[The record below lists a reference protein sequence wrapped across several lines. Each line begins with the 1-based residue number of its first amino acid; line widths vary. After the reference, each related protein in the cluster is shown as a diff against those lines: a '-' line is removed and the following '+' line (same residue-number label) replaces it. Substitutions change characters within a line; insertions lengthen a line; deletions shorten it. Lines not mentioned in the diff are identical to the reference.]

1 MKGGITMAK
10 PLPLT
15 LGLSE
20 NIRTQ
25 ALFDGSVRPE
35 GIELGCRSKFSEGY
49 DNTGARHRWIIEGK
63 IPGGE
68 CSTSSFILAR
78 NRGVPLKIFPIFI
91 SRQFRHRCIY
101 CPANSSVREPA
112 DLKGKRVTV
121 HRYNAST
128 SVWVRGLLQNEY
140 GVRPEEMDW
149 YVAEDDVGEEA
160 LRPRPEGIRVQFIS
174 PPRTREHAI
183 ELLEEGEMDAALEPY
198 PSLAQNAK
206 LRRLFEDSSR
216 EEADYF
222 RRTQVIPIIH
232 SLALREDLVAENP
245 WVVGSLLKAFR
256 QARALAENY
265 MNDEQKKEAR
275 WEREFIGD
283 DPFSYRL
290 DSCARK
296 SLETLIE
303 YQVQQGLLD
312 QRPRLEDLFFPE
324 ALTL

>member
-1 MKGGITMAK
+1 MAK

-15 LGLSE
+15 LGLSV
-20 NIRTQ
+20 NTRTQ
-25 ALFDGSVRPE
+25 ALFDGSVRPD
-35 GIELGCRSKFSEGY
+35 GIDLECRSQFSEGY

-68 CSTSSFILAR
+68 CSTSSFIMAR
-78 NRGVPLKIFPIFI
+78 NRGVPLKIFPVFL

-101 CPANSSVREPA
+101 CPVNSLVRQPS

-149 YVAEDDVGEEA
+149 YVAEEDVGEEA

-183 ELLEEGEMDAALEPY
+183 ELLEKGEIDAALEPY
-198 PSLAQNAK
+198 PGLAKNAG
-206 LRRLFEDSSR
+206 LRRLFEDISR

-222 RRTQVIPIIH
+222 RRTHVVPIIH
-232 SLALREDLVAENP
+232 SLALREDLVTANP
-245 WVVGSLLKAFR
+245 WIVDRLLKAFR

-265 MNDEQKKEAR
+265 MTEEQKKEDL
-275 WEREFIGD
+275 WLQEVMGD

-290 DSCARK
+290 DAGARK

-312 QRPRLEDLFFPE
+312 QKPRLEDLFFPE
-324 ALTL
+324 SLSL

>member
-1 MKGGITMAK
+1 MAK

-15 LGLSE
+15 LGLSV
-20 NIRTQ
+20 NNRTQ
-25 ALFDGSVRPE
+25 ALFDGSVRPD
-35 GIELGCRSKFSEGY
+35 GIELECRSQFSEGY

-101 CPANSSVREPA
+101 CPVNSSVRVPS

-140 GVRPEEMDW
+140 GVRPEELDW

-183 ELLEEGEMDAALEPY
+183 ELLEEGEIDAALEPY
-198 PSLAQNAK
+198 PGLAKNPK

-216 EEADYF
+216 VEADYF
-222 RRTQVIPIIH
+222 RRTQVSPIIH
-232 SLALREDLVAENP
+232 SLALREELVAEHP
-245 WVVGSLLKAFR
+245 WVVGSLLRAFR
-256 QARALAENY
+256 QSRALAENY
-265 MNDEQKKEAR
+265 MNEEQKKEAR
-275 WEREFIGD
+275 WEREVMDD

-296 SLETLIE
+296 SLETLME

-312 QRPRLEDLFFPE
+312 KKPKLEDLFFPE
-324 ALTL
+324 SLTL

>member
-1 MKGGITMAK
+1 MAK

-20 NIRTQ
+20 NNRTQ

-35 GIELGCRSKFSEGY
+35 GIELECRSQFSEGF

-101 CPANSSVREPA
+101 CSANSSVRLPS

-324 ALTL
+324 ALKL

>member
-1 MKGGITMAK
+1 MTMAK

-15 LGLSE
+15 LGLSL
-20 NIRTQ
+20 NNRTQ
-25 ALFDGSVRPE
+25 ALFDGHVKPE
-35 GIELGCRSKFSEGY
+35 GIDLECRSQFSQGY

-78 NRGVPLKIFPIFI
+78 NRGVPLKIFPVFI

-101 CPANSSVREPA
+101 CPANSSVRQPS

-128 SVWVRGLLQNEY
+128 SVWVRGLLQNDY

-149 YVAEDDVGEEA
+149 YVAENDVGEEG
-160 LRPRPEGIRVQFIS
+160 LRLRPEGVRVQFIS
-174 PPRTREHAI
+174 APRTREHAI
-183 ELLEEGEMDAALEPY
+183 ELLEEGEIDAALEPY
-198 PSLAQNAK
+198 PGLAKNPR
-206 LRRLFEDSSR
+206 LRRLFEDSYR
-216 EEADYF
+216 VEADYF

-232 SLALREDLVAENP
+232 SLALREELVAGHP
-245 WVVGSLLKAFR
+245 WVVGSLLRVFR

-265 MNDEQKKEAR
+265 MNEEQKKEAR
-275 WEREFIGD
+275 WEREVMED

-296 SLETLIE
+296 SLETLME

-312 QRPRLEDLFFPE
+312 KKPKLEDLFFPE
-324 ALTL
+324 SLTL

>member
-1 MKGGITMAK
+1 MAK

-15 LGLSE
+15 LGLSV
-20 NIRTQ
+20 NNRTQ
-25 ALFDGSVRPE
+25 ALFDGSVQPE
-35 GIELGCRSKFSEGY
+35 GIDLECRSQFSEGY

-78 NRGVPLKIFPIFI
+78 NRGVSLKIFPVFL
-91 SRQFRHRCIY
+91 SRKFRHRCIY
-101 CPANSSVREPA
+101 CPVNSTVRQPS

-140 GVRPEEMDW
+140 GVKPETMDW
-149 YVAEDDVGEEA
+149 YVAEHDVGEEA
-160 LRPRPEGIRVQFIS
+160 LRPRAEGIRVQFI
-174 PPRTREHAI
+174 PLPRTREHAI

-198 PSLAQNAK
+198 PGLAKNTK

-216 EEADYF
+216 EEAEYF
-222 RRTQVIPIIH
+222 RQTQVITIIH
-232 SLALREDLVAENP
+232 SLALREDLIAEHP

-265 MNDEQKKEAR
+265 MNEEQKKEAL
-275 WEREFIGD
+275 WEREVIGD

-312 QRPRLEDLFFPE
+312 QIPRLEDLFFPE
-324 ALTL
+324 SLTL

>member
-1 MKGGITMAK
+1 MAK

-35 GIELGCRSKFSEGY
+35 GIELECRSQFSEGY

-140 GVRPEEMDW
+140 GVQPEEMDW

-198 PSLAQNAK
+198 PGLAKNAK

-216 EEADYF
+216 EEAEYF

-245 WVVGSLLKAFR
+245 WIVGRLLKAFR
-256 QARALAENY
+256 QARALAANY
-265 MNDEQKKEAR
+265 MTEEQKKEDL
-275 WEREFIGD
+275 WLQEVMGD

-290 DSCARK
+290 DNGARK

-324 ALTL
+324 SLTL

>member
-1 MKGGITMAK
+1 MAK

-15 LGLSE
+15 LGLSV
-20 NIRTQ
+20 NNRTQ
-25 ALFDGSVRPE
+25 ALFDGQVQPA
-35 GIELGCRSKFSEGY
+35 GIDLECRSQFSEGY
-49 DNTGARHRWIIEGK
+49 DNTGARHRWIIEGR
-63 IPGGE
+63 ISGGE

-78 NRGVPLKIFPIFI
+78 NRGVSLKIFPVFI

-101 CPANSSVREPA
+101 CPANSSVGQPS

-128 SVWVRGLLQNEY
+128 SVWVRGLLQNDY

-149 YVAEDDVGEEA
+149 YVAENDVGEEG
-160 LRPRPEGIRVQFIS
+160 LRPRPERVRVQFIS
-174 PPRTREHAI
+174 EPRTREHAI
-183 ELLEEGEMDAALEPY
+183 ELLEEGEIDAALEPY
-198 PSLAQNAK
+198 PGLAKNPK

-216 EEADYF
+216 VEADYF

-232 SLALREDLVAENP
+232 SLALREELVAEHP

-265 MNDEQKKEAR
+265 MNEEQKKEAR
-275 WEREFIGD
+275 WEREVMED

-290 DSCARK
+290 DTCARK
-296 SLETLIE
+296 TLETLME

-312 QRPRLEDLFFPE
+312 KKPKLEELFFPE
-324 ALTL
+324 SLML